1 MLKIFSSNSSSNS
14 SNSSNSSSSNS
25 SSSTGD
31 DVVSTVPKVSSSGLF
46 NIANTCYLNSLLQS
60 YYWIPSFRNLIMTY
74 DYQDAYKRVQ
84 SQMNSSSNHSDTS
97 SSSSSSS
104 SSPSSKNV
112 NSSNSSSSSSSR
124 ISIEMQHSI
133 SKASSK

>member
-31 DVVSTVPKVSSSGLF
+31 DVVSSVPKVSSSGLF

-84 SQMNSSSNHSDTS
+84 TQMNSSSNHNDTAS
-97 SSSSSSS
+97 SSSSSSF
-104 SSPSSKNV
+104 SPSSKNA
-112 NSSNSSSSSSSR
+112 NSSNSSSSSSS